1 MLRVGSQSNRKERKL
16 ICAMS
21 SFDQGYEMGSRSK
34 FCPHEYFGIL
44 RGAYGRQME
53 VIATRYVSVTGYSSQ
68 LHSPKC

>member
-1 MLRVGSQSNRKERKL
+1 
-16 ICAMS
+16 MS